1 MKRRP
6 LSRRAHPAR
15 PRTAARKNRAP
26 FKVRHSSPPALFDP
40 KSYSHVVEV
49 EGGRLLFVSGQV
61 PVNAQRQLTSKDLRD
76 QVGRVY
82 DNIEAVLK
90 SVGAG
95 LENIIKTNNYL
106 TSISQTGVFREV
118 RDQRFA
124 HLAAKPASTTV
135 VVTALVDPDYLLEIE
150 VIAALPQRG

>member
-6 LSRRAHPAR
+6 SPHRAHPSRAR
-15 PRTAARKNRAP
+15 AAPKKTRFR
-26 FKVRHSSPPALFDP
+26 VRYSSPPSLFDP

-61 PVNAQRQLTSKDLRD
+61 PVNAQRQLTSKDLRE

-90 SVGAG
+90 SVGAD
-95 LENIIKTNNYL
+95 LRHVIKTNNYL
-106 TSISQTGVFREV
+106 TSISQTGIFREV

-124 HLAAKPASTTV
+124 HLATKPASTTV

-150 VIAALPQRG
+150 VIAAVPSA

>member
-6 LSRRAHPAR
+6 VTHRAHPAR
-15 PRTAARKNRAP
+15 TRAASGKTPPRFR
-26 FKVRHSSPPALFDP
+26 VRHSSPSTLFDP

-95 LENIIKTNNYL
+95 LEHVIKTNNYL

-135 VVTALVDPDYLLEIE
+135 VVTALVDSDYLLEIE
-150 VIAALPQRG
+150 VIAAVPARN

>member
-6 LSRRAHPAR
+6 ATHRAHPAR
-15 PRTAARKNRAP
+15 SRAASTKAAAR
-26 FKVRHSSPPALFDP
+26 FKVRYSSPPTLFDP

-61 PVNAQRQLTSKDLRD
+61 PVNAQRQLTSRDLRE

-95 LENIIKTNNYL
+95 FEHVIKTNNYL
-106 TSISQTGVFREV
+106 TNLSQTGVFREV

-124 HLAAKPASTTV
+124 HLATKPASTTV
-135 VVTALVDPDYLLEIE
+135 VVTALVDPNYLLEIE
-150 VIAALPQRG
+150 VIAAAPPRN